1 MRLYLYFFPFLFLN
15 CQSRIAGNNPASER
29 KQISFED
36 KNHYPFSLTSKDF
49 LIIDSNEKMK
59 EIFRSIHKHTQGNR
73 FSPIPVMRENET
85 YIIIKPVLKN
95 TNDVSVESI
104 ILDKDILYIKV
115 KAFENPDFRPESR
128 LSPNILLKLTG
139 RVTFK
144 KVTVK

>member
-15 CQSRIAGNNPASER
+15 CQSQIAGNNPASEG

-36 KNHYPFSLTSKDF
+36 KNHYLFSLTSKDF
-49 LIIDSNEKMK
+49 LVVDSQEKMD
-59 EIFRSIHKHTQGNR
+59 EVFRIIHQHTQGKR
-73 FSPIPVMRENET
+73 FSPIPAMVENAT
-85 YIIIKPVLKN
+85 YVIIKPVLKN

-115 KAFENPDFRPESR
+115 KAFENLDFRPESR

>member
-1 MRLYLYFFPFLFLN
+1 MDEVF
-15 CQSRIAGNNPASER
+15 RI
-29 KQISFED
+29 
-36 KNHYPFSLTSKDF
+36 
-49 LIIDSNEKMK
+49 
-59 EIFRSIHKHTQGNR
+59 IHQHTQGKR
-73 FSPIPVMRENET
+73 FSPIPAMVENAT
-85 YIIIKPVLKN
+85 YVIIKPVLKN